1 MDRLSALDASF
12 LYLEDSST
20 PMNVGGVA
28 IFRPPAEGFD
38 HERLVALIRRR
49 IAFVPRYRQR
59 IREVPL
65 GVSRPVWVDDE
76 DFDVTFHVRRSALPR
91 PGTREQLDELVGRLM
106 SRPLDRS
113 RPMWEMYLVEGL
125 EDGCFAVITKS
136 HQSLVDGL
144 AAVDIA
150 QVMLD
155 TSPDASL
162 GPPDVW
168 QPRPEPS
175 GAELLS
181 AALTEAIARPAAAVD
196 LAKETWHD
204 VTSAAGSVGAF
215 AFKAVG
221 TISGAVTSVLR
232 SPSQSPLSTRIGAH
246 RRFASLTIPLEEI
259 RGIRKASGGTIN
271 DAVLAVITGGLR
283 GWLMARGEAVTQG
296 RALRALVP
304 VSVEGAPLPG
314 AGSASTTNQV
324 AGFLVDL
331 PVGEPDPI
339 MRLRQISFHLASL
352 KQSERFIGAEAI
364 VSIAGFGPP
373 TLHALGSRVGASLSR
388 RAYDLSVTNVPGPQ
402 QPLYVAGSQM
412 VEAYPCI
419 PLLQG
424 QALSIGVT
432 SYYGVVCIGLTSDRD
447 SMPDVDIL
455 MSSIHDAVD
464 ELREAATVGR
474 RTLRSVADEESA

>member
-12 LYLEDSST
+12 LYLEDAST

-28 IFRPPAEGFD
+28 IFRPPADGFN
-38 HERLVALIRRR
+38 HERLVALISRRM
-49 IAFVPRYRQR
+49 AFVPRYRQR
-59 IREVPL
+59 VREVPF
-65 GVSRPVWVDDE
+65 GISRPVWVDDE

-91 PGTREQLDELVGRLM
+91 PGSREQLDELVGRLM

-113 RPMWEMYLVEGL
+113 RPLWEMYLVEGL
-125 EDGCFAVITKS
+125 DDGCFAVITKS

-155 TSPDASL
+155 STPDASL

-181 AALTEAIARPAAAVD
+181 AALTEAVARPAAAVD
-196 LAKETWHD
+196 LARETWQD
-204 VTSAAGSVGAF
+204 VTSAAGSVGTF
-215 AFKAVG
+215 VVGAVE
-221 TISGAVTSVLR
+221 TVAGAVTSVLR
-232 SPSQSPLSTRIGAH
+232 SPSHSPLSTRIGAQ
-246 RRFASLTIPLEEI
+246 RRFATVTVPLAEI
-259 RGIRKASGGTIN
+259 RGIRAAAGGTVN
-271 DAVLAVITGGLR
+271 DSVLAVITGGLR

-296 RALRALVP
+296 RSLRALVP
-304 VSVEGAPLPG
+304 VSVESAGAPDAG
-314 AGSASTTNQV
+314 AGSATNQV

-331 PVGEPDPI
+331 PVGEPDPV
-339 MRLRQISFHLASL
+339 MRLRQISFHLQSL
-352 KQSERFIGAEAI
+352 KQSERFIGADAI

-432 SYYGVVCIGLTSDRD
+432 SYHGVVCIGLTADRD

-455 MSSIHDAVD
+455 MSSLHDAVA
-464 ELREAATVGR
+464 ELCEAATVGR
-474 RTLRSVADEESA
+474 RTLRSVTDEESA

>member
-1 MDRLSALDASF
+1 MDRLSAVDASF

-28 IFRPPAEGFD
+28 IFRPPPEGFD

-59 IREVPL
+59 VREVPF
-65 GVSRPVWVDDE
+65 GISRPVWVDDE

-91 PGTREQLDELVGRLM
+91 PGNREQLDELVGRLM

-113 RPMWEMYLVEGL
+113 RPLWEMYLVEGL

-136 HQSLVDGL
+136 HQCLVDGL

-155 TSPDASL
+155 TTPDATI

-175 GAELLS
+175 GAELLT
-181 AALTEAIARPAAAVD
+181 AALTEAVARPAAAVD
-196 LAKETWHD
+196 LAKDTWHD
-204 VTSAAGSVGAF
+204 VTNAAGSVGSF
-215 AFKAVG
+215 VV
-221 TISGAVTSVLR
+221 GAVETVTGAVSSILR
-232 SPSQSPLSTRIGAH
+232 SPSMSPLSTRIGAQ
-246 RRFASLTIPLEEI
+246 RRFATVTVPFEEI
-259 RGIRKASGGTIN
+259 RGIRAAAGGSVN

-296 RALRALVP
+296 RSLRALVP
-304 VSVEGAPLPG
+304 VSVESVG
-314 AGSASTTNQV
+314 AGANQV

-331 PVGEPDPI
+331 PAGEPDPV
-339 MRLRQISFHLASL
+339 MRLRQISFHMNSL
-352 KQSERFIGAEAI
+352 KQSERFIGADAI

-373 TLHALGSRVGASLSR
+373 TLHALGSRVGASLAR
-388 RAYDLSVTNVPGPQ
+388 RAYDLSITNVPGPQ
-402 QPLYVAGSQM
+402 VSLYVAGSEM

-424 QALSIGVT
+424 QALSIGIT
-432 SYYGVVCIGLTSDRD
+432 SYHGVVCIGLTADRD

-455 MSSIHDAVD
+455 MSSIHDAVA
-464 ELREAATVGR
+464 ELREAATIGR
-474 RTLRSVADEESA
+474 RTLRSVTTEDFESA

>member
-12 LYLEDSST
+12 LYLEDAST

-28 IFRPPAEGFD
+28 VFRPPAEGFN

-59 IREVPL
+59 VREVPF
-65 GVSRPVWVDDE
+65 GISRPVWVDDE

-91 PGTREQLDELVGRLM
+91 PGSREQLDELVGRLM

-113 RPMWEMYLVEGL
+113 RPLWEMYLVEGL
-125 EDGCFAVITKS
+125 DDGCFAVITKS

-155 TSPDASL
+155 TTPDASL

-175 GAELLS
+175 GAELLT
-181 AALTEAIARPAAAVD
+181 AALTEAVARPAAAVD
-196 LAKETWHD
+196 LAKDTWHD
-204 VTSAAGSVGAF
+204 VTSAAGSMGSFVLGATQTV
-215 AFKAVG
+215 A
-221 TISGAVTSVLR
+221 GAITSVLR
-232 SPSQSPLSTRIGAH
+232 SPSQSPLSTRIGAQ
-246 RRFASLTIPLEEI
+246 RRFATVTVPLEEI
-259 RGIRKASGGTIN
+259 RGIRTAAGGTVN
-271 DAVLAVITGGLR
+271 DTVLAVITGGLR

-296 RALRALVP
+296 RSLRVLVP
-304 VSVEGAPLPG
+304 VSVESVTGSGAAAG
-314 AGSASTTNQV
+314 ANQV

-331 PVGEPDPI
+331 PVGEPDPV

-352 KQSERFIGAEAI
+352 KTSERFIGADAI
-364 VSIAGFGPP
+364 VNIAGFGPP

-424 QALSIGVT
+424 QALSVGVT
-432 SYYGVVCIGLTSDRD
+432 SYFGLVCIGLTADRD

-455 MSSIHDAVD
+455 MSSIHDSVA

-474 RTLRSVADEESA
+474 RTLRSVAGEESA

>member
-12 LYLEDSST
+12 LYLEDAST

-28 IFRPPAEGFD
+28 IFRPPAEGFN

-59 IREVPL
+59 VREVPF
-65 GVSRPVWVDDE
+65 GISRPVWVDDE

-113 RPMWEMYLVEGL
+113 RPLWEMYLVEGL
-125 EDGCFAVITKS
+125 DDGCFAVITKS

-155 TSPDASL
+155 TTPDASL

-181 AALTEAIARPAAAVD
+181 AALTEAVARPAAAVD
-196 LAKETWHD
+196 LAKDTWHD
-204 VTSAAGSVGAF
+204 VTSAAGSVGSF
-215 AFKAVG
+215 VVG
-221 TISGAVTSVLR
+221 ATQTVAGAITSVLR
-232 SPSQSPLSTRIGAH
+232 SPSQSPLSTRIGAQ
-246 RRFASLTIPLEEI
+246 RRFATVTVPLEEI
-259 RGIRKASGGTIN
+259 RGVRKAAGGSVN
-271 DAVLAVITGGLR
+271 DTVLAVITGGLR

-296 RALRALVP
+296 RSLRVLVP
-304 VSVEGAPLPG
+304 VSVESGNGSG
-314 AGSASTTNQV
+314 AGSGGNQV

-331 PVGEPDPI
+331 PVGEPDPV

-352 KQSERFIGAEAI
+352 KASERFIGADAI
-364 VSIAGFGPP
+364 VNIAGFGPP

-424 QALSIGVT
+424 QALSVGVT
-432 SYYGVVCIGLTSDRD
+432 SYHGLVCIGLTADRD

-455 MSSIHDAVD
+455 MSSIHDSVT
-464 ELREAATVGR
+464 ELREAATIGR